1 MHPQRGP
8 AVLMALGGGLVVA
21 TQTRVNG
28 QFSQSVGS
36 QTAAAMLSAA
46 MGLLIVTPIVWLAPS
61 LRAGVTGIPAAVRR
75 GDLPRWAILAGALGG
90 FFLFSQTFAVPSLG
104 VAVYAVLVV
113 ASMTTASLAVDRIG
127 LGPAGPQAVSARR
140 VGGAALAIVAAL
152 VAAGPGLSLGSFAL
166 AAALVAVAAGTAG
179 ATQSAMLGRLGVASG
194 QPLAAVWVNFVGAT
208 ATLAGVVAIATAR
221 GATWQVPPA
230 SWHWLGGPLGLVV
243 VVTIVWTVPR
253 AGVLLAT
260 LAMTAGQLLGSVLL
274 DWLAPI
280 AGRGVDLWSVLG
292 TVLLMGA
299 VTLASGLGHRD
310 RATPTRGP

>member
-1 MHPQRGP
+1 MHPHRGP
-8 AVLMALGGGLVVA
+8 AVLLALGGGLVVA

-36 QTAAAMLSAA
+36 PTAAAMLSAA
-46 MGLLIVTPIVWLAPS
+46 MGLLILTPIVWLAAP
-61 LRAGVTGIPAAVRR
+61 LRAGVTHIPSAVRR
-75 GDLPRWAILAGALGG
+75 GDLPRWALLAGALGG

-104 VAVYAVLVV
+104 VAMYAVLVV
-113 ASMTTASLAVDRIG
+113 ASMTTASLVVDRIG

-152 VAAGPGLSLGSFAL
+152 VAAGPDLSVGTFAL
-166 AAALVAVAAGTAG
+166 VAALVAVAAGTGG

-208 ATLAGVVAIATAR
+208 VALAAVVALATAR
-221 GATWQVPPA
+221 GAAWQVPPA
-230 SWHWLGGPLGLVV
+230 SWQWLGGPLGLVI
-243 VVTIVWTVPR
+243 VVTIVLAVPR

-260 LAMTAGQLLGSVLL
+260 LAMTAGQLFGSVLW
-274 DWLAPI
+274 DWFAPI
-280 AGRGVDLWSVLG
+280 AGRGADLWSVTG

-299 VTLASGLGHRD
+299 VTLASGGGR
-310 RATPTRGP
+310 RARTTPAPRA